1 MGDVGTQKS
10 LPQTQVQAETPR
22 SGSFGRPEP
31 LGRIR
36 VTLDQVSTNNKPTP
50 PPEESI
56 TLQIVLRLFW
66 KDEIANISEKALF
79 CLCLFAT
86 LALRT

>member
-10 LPQTQVQAETPR
+10 LPQTQVQTETPR
-22 SGSFGRPEP
+22 PGSLGRPEP
-31 LGRIR
+31 QGHIR

-56 TLQIVLRLFW
+56 TFQTALGLFW
-66 KDEIANISEKALF
+66 KDEIVNIWKKQFSVSAFL
-79 CLCLFAT
+79 LPWH
-86 LALRT
+86 